1 MGVTPLI
8 FRTAIETYIAYF
20 TSDKLNPSNVAV
32 MSHLQPARCSPLHLM
47 TSTLHDLHLDEIGL
61 VERLNDKSQS
71 FSRGEGHGGG
81 ANQIGWRFATILFD
95 GEQHLKCILCNK
107 WVQDSGSKD
116 HKRKA

>member
-1 MGVTPLI
+1 M

-81 ANQIGWRFATILFD
+81 APTKLVGDLQRAFQPHRLVGLSF
-95 GEQHLKCILCNK
+95 
-107 WVQDSGSKD
+107 
-116 HKRKA
+116 